1 MERLKIYKAKR
12 GFTNFFIVF
21 GSIFLLVGLGLIIES
36 AMNKTNLEWTSIM
49 FALQGILFVLL
60 GYQNLRSGKYFI
72 EWNDVQVNYL
82 LPNNNGIETIIFS
95 KIKNVRIDLFEI
107 HLDLGESKKV
117 INLDSLQFEHIK
129 SLKQKFEEIR
139 ATVENNQS

>member
-49 FALQGILFVLL
+49 FALEGILFVLL

-82 LPNNNGIETIIFS
+82 LPNTNGIETIIFS

>member
-82 LPNNNGIETIIFS
+82 LPNTNGIETIIFS